1 MMKQQKQGGF
11 LIAKIH
17 QLSGRIF
24 SKLLKNHEIEL
35 NPAQGRIMFVLW
47 RNDNITIQELAK
59 KTSLS
64 KTSLTSMLDRLESME
79 YIRRVP
85 SSEDRRKIFIEL
97 TKKDQVLQEK
107 YIQVSKEMIDIFY
120 GDLSDE
126 EINSFEN
133 TLIKLYGNLLT
144 SIEK

>member
-64 KTSLTSMLDRLESME
+64 KTSLTSMLDRLESMG
-79 YIRRVP
+79 YIKRVP
-85 SSEDRRKIFIEL
+85 STDDRRKIFIEL
-97 TKKDQVLQEK
+97 SKKDQDFQEK
-107 YIQVSKEMIDIFY
+107 YIQVSKEMTDIFY
-120 GDLSDE
+120 GDFSDE
-126 EINSFEN
+126 EINRFEN
-133 TLIKLYGNLLT
+133 TLKKLYDNLLT
-144 SIEK
+144 YIEK

>member
-1 MMKQQKQGGF
+1 MKQQKQGGF

-64 KTSLTSMLDRLESME
+64 KTSLTSMLDRLESMG
-79 YIRRVP
+79 YIKRVP
-85 SSEDRRKIFIEL
+85 STDDRRKIFIEL
-97 TKKDQVLQEK
+97 SKKDQDFQEK
-107 YIQVSKEMIDIFY
+107 YIQVSKEMTDIFY
-120 GDLSDE
+120 GDFSDE
-126 EINSFEN
+126 EINRFEN
-133 TLIKLYGNLLT
+133 TLKKLYDNLLT
-144 SIEK
+144 YIEK